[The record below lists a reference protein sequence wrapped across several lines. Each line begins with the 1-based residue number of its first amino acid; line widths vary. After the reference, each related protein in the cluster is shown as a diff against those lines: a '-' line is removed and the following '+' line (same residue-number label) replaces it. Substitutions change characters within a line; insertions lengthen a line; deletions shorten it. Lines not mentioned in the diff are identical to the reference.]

1 MRKFVC
7 IMILL
12 SFVLLLNACIN
23 TESIAITE
31 QLLNEENLEFN
42 YQKPILFLEMKGKK
56 YVIQNLENYGE
67 TGNYWYSFFK
77 VEKNPK
83 LQLLIVFNKNTDTY
97 DYCRFFP
104 ETSHFF
110 EDELVCFTIEPNPF
124 EYPLPQ
130 LYEITTTVKD
140 FQSGFEKSD
149 VQISRYAASGYDTNI
164 KDFYYKEPFF
174 YKCYKSDIKKNYLS
188 AYDYNNSENDEIFYV
203 LWKQANFPI
212 CTTYYFRRSHRFSGC
227 FAYPDIN
234 DVGQYRTESE
244 ELKPLEDTIQHS
256 DTSKITDEII
266 VGTIQSSD
274 YECSVICR
282 KEYSKNYNDYSVL
295 IKNNE
300 FSNKIP
306 LDSIFKYQD
315 PLEKIELIQMT
326 GKEFCLIIT
335 TSVFS
340 YDLFINLLT
349 GEWDVYLR
357 ASSFP
362 EEIRDFE

>member
-1 MRKFVC
+1 MRKFIC

-56 YVIQNLENYGE
+56 YVIQNLEKYGE
-67 TGNYWYSFFK
+67 TGNYWYSFFN

-140 FQSGFEKSD
+140 FQSGLEKSD

-174 YKCYKSDIKKNYLS
+174 YKCYKSDIKRNYLS
-188 AYDYNNSENDEIFYV
+188 EYDYNNSENDEIFYV

-212 CTTYYFRRSHRFSGC
+212 STTYYFLRSHRFSGC
-227 FAYPDIN
+227 CAFPDIN

-244 ELKPLEDTIQHS
+244 ELKPLGNASQHS
-256 DTSKITDEII
+256 NATIINDEF
-266 VGTIQSSD
+266 VVRTVLSDD
-274 YECSVICR
+274 YECSVVCQ
-282 KEYSKNYNDYSVL
+282 KEYSENYNDYSIL
-295 IKNNE
+295 ITNND
-300 FSNKIP
+300 FCHRIK
-306 LDSIFKYQD
+306 LDSVFKYQD
-315 PLEKIELIQMT
+315 PLVRIELGQMT
-326 GKEFCLIIT
+326 SKEACLIIT
-335 TSVFS
+335 TRVFS
-340 YDLFINLLT
+340 YDLFIDLLT
-349 GEWDVYLR
+349 GQSDVYLR

-362 EEIRDFE
+362 EETRDFE